1 MLETFF
7 DLLSYSG
14 KYRYLSMMGCV
25 LSAMA
30 AILLLMPFVYIY
42 QIIEQLLT
50 TMPNY
55 NGALIQNLAFTAL
68 MFGVSSMVIYFVA
81 LMCTHYSAFENE
93 KNMRNAALKHLLT
106 LPVGYFSTHPSGSI
120 RKIIEYSTSQTE
132 SFLAHLLPDL
142 VGAITTPIVFFIM
155 LFYFDWKL
163 GIVCIIPLAVAFASV
178 MKMFGDE
185 NNDFMM
191 KYQTYLEKMNSEA
204 VEYLRGI
211 PVTKTFQQ
219 SIYSYKNFHQAI
231 VNYGKFV
238 KEYTFS
244 MQLPMTTFTL
254 SVHGFFIL
262 LIPVGILLCTNPLD
276 VHMLLN
282 LIFYMIFTPLCG
294 VMINK
299 IMNVSQA
306 WMTAEQ
312 ALGKINEILAEE
324 SLKEGK
330 GIIPQRYDIKLEKV
344 TFDYERKENST
355 SHTIDNIDLA
365 IDEGQTV
372 ALVGPSGG
380 GKTTIAQLINR
391 FWDVDE
397 GEISIGDIDI
407 RDIPLRELNEMIA
420 FVFQDS
426 NLFKDTVYNNVTMGK
441 TFTHEEVEKALR
453 DAQCEDIIEKLPNGI
468 DTVVKEEGLYLSGGE
483 QQRISLARALLK
495 DAPIIIL
502 DEATAFT
509 DPENELQV
517 QKAINQITKD
527 KTVLI
532 IAHRLSTIRNVD
544 RIFVINEGKVV
555 ESGTHDELT
564 RNDGLFARMWSEY
577 NKSIAWKI
585 DNRTGDLQ

>member
-1 MLETFF
+1 MANAFL

-14 KYRYLSMMGCV
+14 KYKYLSIIGCI
-25 LSAMA
+25 LSAISA
-30 AILLLMPFVYIY
+30 VFLLIPFIYIY

-55 NGALIQNLAFTAL
+55 NGVLIQNLAFNAL
-68 MFGVSSMVIYFVA
+68 IFGLMGLLINFTA
-81 LMCTHYSAFENE
+81 LMCTHFSAFENE
-93 KNMRNAALKHLLT
+93 KNMKNAALEHLLK
-106 LPVGYFSTHPSGSI
+106 LPLGYFTTHTSGGL

-132 SFLAHLLPDL
+132 AFLAHLLPDL
-142 VGAITTPIVFFIM
+142 VAAITTPIVFFVM

-163 GIVCIIPLAVAFASV
+163 GIVCIIPLIVAFVSISR
-178 MKMFGDE
+178 MFTDE
-185 NNDFMM
+185 HTDFMM
-191 KYQTYLEKMNSEA
+191 QYQTHLENMNSEA

-219 SIYSYKNFHQAI
+219 SIYSYKNFHDAI

-238 KEYTFS
+238 KQYSFS

-262 LIPVGILLCTNPLD
+262 LIPIGILFCTNPLN
-276 VHMLLN
+276 VHTLLN
-282 LIFYMIFTPLCG
+282 LIFYMIFTPICG

-306 WMTAEQ
+306 WMTAKQ
-312 ALGKINEILAEE
+312 ALDKINEILDETPL
-324 SLKEGK
+324 SDSPNHL
-330 GIIPQRYDIKLEKV
+330 IPDNSNIELNNV
-344 TFDYERKENST
+344 VFDYEKDDNEK
-355 SHTIDNIDLA
+355 HTIDNLSLTIN
-365 IDEGQTV
+365 EGETV

-391 FWDVDE
+391 FWDVDD
-397 GEISIGDIDI
+397 GSISIGGINI
-407 RDIPLRELNEMIA
+407 KEIPHKVLNDRIS

-426 NLFKDTVYNNVTMGK
+426 SLFKDTIYNNITMGRD
-441 TFTHEEVEKALR
+441 FTKEEVMNAVKE
-453 DAQCEDIIEKLPNGI
+453 AQCEEIIEKLPDGL
-468 DTVVKEEGLYLSGGE
+468 DTVLKEEGLYLSGGE
-483 QQRISLARALLK
+483 QQRIALARALLK

-517 QKAINQITKD
+517 QKAINQITKN
-527 KTVLI
+527 KTVLT

-544 RIFVINEGKVV
+544 KILVINEGKLI
-555 ESGTHDELT
+555 ESGTHEELV
-564 RNDGLFARMWSEY
+564 NNNGLFSKMWMEY
-577 NKSIAWKI
+577 NQSVEWKI
-585 DNRTGDLQ
+585 DNAGESQ

>member
-1 MLETFF
+1 MVNVFL

-14 KYRYLSMMGCV
+14 KYKYLFILGCV
-25 LSAMA
+25 LSAIS
-30 AILLLMPFVYIY
+30 AIFLLIPFIYIY

-50 TMPNY
+50 TIPNY
-55 NGALIQNLAFTAL
+55 NSQLIQNLAFSAL
-68 MFGVSSMVIYFVA
+68 IFALSALLINFVA
-81 LMCTHYSAFENE
+81 LMCTHFSAFENE
-93 KNMRNAALKHLLT
+93 KNMKNAALEHLLK
-106 LPVGYFSTHPSGSI
+106 LPLGYFSTHTSGSL

-142 VGAITTPIVFFIM
+142 VAAITTPIVFFIM

-163 GIVCIIPLAVAFASV
+163 GIVCIIPLIVAFISIAR
-178 MKMFGDE
+178 MFADE
-185 NNDFMM
+185 HTDFMM
-191 KYQTYLEKMNSEA
+191 QYQTHLENMNSEA

-219 SIYSYKNFHQAI
+219 TIYSYKNFHDSI
-231 VNYGKFV
+231 INYGKFV
-238 KEYTFS
+238 KQYSFS

-262 LIPVGILLCTNPLD
+262 LIPVGILLSTNPLN
-276 VHMLLN
+276 VHTLLN
-282 LIFYMIFTPLCG
+282 LIFYMIFTPICG

-299 IMNVSQA
+299 IMNMSQA
-306 WMTAEQ
+306 WMTAKQ
-312 ALGKINEILAEE
+312 ALDKINEILNETPL
-324 SLKEGK
+324 SDSPNKV
-330 GIIPQRYDIKLEKV
+330 IPKNNNIKLNNIV
-344 TFDYERKENST
+344 FDYEKDDDKN
-355 SHTIDNIDLA
+355 HTINNLSLTIN
-365 IDEGQTV
+365 EGETV

-391 FWDVDE
+391 FWDVDS
-397 GEISIGDIDI
+397 GSICIGGINIKEIPHSA
-407 RDIPLRELNEMIA
+407 LNDKIS

-426 NLFKDTVYNNVTMGK
+426 NLFKDTIYNNITMGRN
-441 TFTHEEVEKALR
+441 FTNEEVMDAIKE
-453 DAQCEDIIEKLPNGI
+453 AQCEEIINKLPNGL
-468 DTVVKEEGLYLSGGE
+468 DTIVKEEGLYLSGGE

-517 QKAINQITKD
+517 QKAINQITKN

-544 RIFVINEGKVV
+544 RIFVINEGKLV
-555 ESGTHDELT
+555 ESGTHEELL
-564 RNDGLFARMWSEY
+564 NNNGLFSKMWNEY
-577 NKSIAWKI
+577 NKAVEWKI
-585 DNRTGDLQ
+585 DNAGEIQ

>member
-1 MLETFF
+1 MANAFL

-14 KYRYLSMMGCV
+14 KYKYLSIIGCV
-25 LSAMA
+25 LSAISA
-30 AILLLMPFVYIY
+30 VFLLVPFIYIY

-50 TMPNY
+50 TIPNY
-55 NGALIQNLAFTAL
+55 NGPLIQNIAFLAL
-68 MFGVSSMVIYFVA
+68 IFGLSGLLINFVA
-81 LMCTHYSAFENE
+81 LMCTHFSAFENE
-93 KNMRNAALKHLLT
+93 KNMKNAALDHLLK
-106 LPVGYFSTHPSGSI
+106 LPLGYFSTHTSGSL

-142 VGAITTPIVFFIM
+142 VAAVTTPIVFFIM

-163 GIVCIIPLAVAFASV
+163 GIVCIIPLIVAFISISR
-178 MKMFGDE
+178 MFTDE
-185 NNDFMM
+185 HTDFMM
-191 KYQTYLEKMNSEA
+191 QYQSHLENMNSEA

-219 SIYSYKNFHQAI
+219 TIYSYKNFHDAI
-231 VNYGKFV
+231 INYGKFV
-238 KEYTFS
+238 KQYSFS

-262 LIPVGILLCTNPLD
+262 LIPIGILLCTNPLNI
-276 VHMLLN
+276 HTLLN
-282 LIFYMIFTPLCG
+282 LIFYMIFTPICG

-306 WMTAEQ
+306 WMTAKQ
-312 ALGKINEILAEE
+312 ALDKINEILDEKTLTDSTNAV
-324 SLKEGK
+324 
-330 GIIPQRYDIKLEKV
+330 IPEHNTIELDKV
-344 TFDYERKENST
+344 IFDYEKDDDNH
-355 SHTIDNIDLA
+355 HTINDLSLT
-365 IDEGQTV
+365 INEGETV

-391 FWDVDE
+391 FWDVDS
-397 GEISIGDIDI
+397 GSISIGGINI
-407 RDIPLRELNEMIA
+407 KEIPHNVLNDRIS

-426 NLFKDTVYNNVTMGK
+426 SLFKDTIYNNITMGRN
-441 TFTHEEVEKALR
+441 FTKEEVMDAVKE
-453 DAQCEDIIEKLPNGI
+453 AQCEEIINKLPNGL

-483 QQRISLARALLK
+483 QQRITLARALLK

-517 QKAINQITKD
+517 QKAINQITKN
-527 KTVLI
+527 KTVLT

-544 RIFVINEGKVV
+544 KIFVINEGKLV
-555 ESGTHDELT
+555 ESGTHEELV
-564 RNDGLFARMWSEY
+564 NSNGLFSKMWNEY
-577 NKSIAWKI
+577 NKSVEWKI
-585 DNRTGDLQ
+585 DNAGERQ

>member
-1 MLETFF
+1 MMDTFF

-14 KYRYLSMMGCV
+14 KYRYLSILGCI
-25 LSAMA
+25 LSAIA
-30 AILLLMPFVYIY
+30 AILLLLPFVYIY

-68 MFGVSSMVIYFVA
+68 MYGVVSLVVYFVA

-106 LPVGYFSTHPSGSI
+106 LPIGYFSTHPSGSI

-142 VGAITTPIVFFIM
+142 IGAITTPIVFFII

-163 GIVCIIPLAVAFASV
+163 GIVCVIPLIVAFASILR
-178 MKMFGDE
+178 MFGDE

-191 KYQTYLEKMNSEA
+191 IYQTYLEEMNSEA
-204 VEYLRGI
+204 IEYLRGI

-231 VNYGKFV
+231 MNYGKFV

-262 LIPVGILLCTNPLD
+262 LIPIGILLCTNPLD
-276 VHMLLN
+276 VHTLLN

-312 ALGKINEILAEE
+312 ALGKINEILSQE

-330 GIIPQRYDIKLEKV
+330 GIIPERHDIKLKNV
-344 TFDYERKENST
+344 VFDYENKQDNSP
-355 SHTIDNIDLA
+355 HTIDNINMT
-365 IDEGQTV
+365 IEEGQTI

-397 GEISIGDIDI
+397 GMISIGDVDI
-407 RDIPLRELNEMIA
+407 KDIPLCELNEMIA

-426 NLFKDTVYNNVTMGK
+426 SLFKDTIYNNITMGK
-441 TFTHEEVEKALR
+441 TFTRQEVENAIKES
-453 DAQCEDIIEKLPNGI
+453 QCEDIIEKLPKGLNTI
-468 DTVVKEEGLYLSGGE
+468 VKEEGLYLSGGE

-517 QKAINQITKD
+517 QKAISQITKD

-532 IAHRLSTIRNVD
+532 VAHRLSTIRNVD
-544 RIFVINEGKVV
+544 KIFVINEGKIV

-564 RNDGLFARMWSEY
+564 QNDGLFSRMWNEY